1 MITKANQTEP
11 GGPRRLARSV
21 EGRTSGGI
29 AAGLA
34 AFFAL
39 EVTHVR
45 LVFVVLAL
53 VSGAGLP
60 LCLAVWALI
69 PEEGSGTAHGRWAP
83 SPRYGS
89 LVVSEFHRAS
99 SSLFLVTQSDC
110 SSKGSS

>member
-11 GGPRRLARSV
+11 GAPRRLARLV

-29 AAGLA
+29 AAELT

-39 EVTHVR
+39 ELTHVR

-69 PEEGSGTAHGRWAP
+69 PEEGSGTAHGRWLLRPATG
-83 SPRYGS
+83 R
-89 LVVSEFHRAS
+89 S
-99 SSLFLVTQSDC
+99 S
-110 SSKGSS
+110 